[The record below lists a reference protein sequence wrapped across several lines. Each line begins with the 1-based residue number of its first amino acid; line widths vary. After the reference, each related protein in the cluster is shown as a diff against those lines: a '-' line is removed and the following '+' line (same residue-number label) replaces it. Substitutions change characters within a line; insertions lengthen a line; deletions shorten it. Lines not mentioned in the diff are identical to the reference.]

1 MPLPWKKTKVTR
13 ISRIVAD
20 LQSPKRG
27 GSLVVETGFPTSL
40 IDLFVKNRDRL
51 KKPSIKK
58 KKKKKKTNQN
68 DTNQPQN
75 DTDDFVT
82 SDPITANS
90 HSGLD
95 DSPICVEPISEEAES
110 LAPSESVE
118 EEEEETEVESGTHED
133 QNRVVLFL
141 AVLKI
146 FAVVVLGLSTKKLT
160 VGITLSAFVLLFLE
174 YVGKRL
180 ICGFLKLFWFKKEE
194 DEFVRGKESK
204 SLIDEIEVGEANNNN
219 NNDNENREEIFSAG
233 PDLELLSRD
242 KKWGFVDTKD
252 VMEDGKGEVLV
263 VEKSKSNSK
272 SAKIRAKIIKN
283 FVPKKL
289 RSSKRDKKSKYSQDE
304 DNKVE
309 KFEEEKEEDQPS
321 EEEERFEKIDDGNEL
336 SAVGEEQEELVEEE
350 RAEESKGNWV
360 CLTLFLIVLM
370 GLFGGRILALLL
382 TIAWCFVFKLIRSL
396 RRSSSAI
403 SS

>member
-75 DTDDFVT
+75 DIDDFVT

-90 HSGLD
+90 HSSLD
-95 DSPICVEPISEEAES
+95 DSPICVEPISEEAEN
-110 LAPSESVE
+110 LTPSESVE
-118 EEEEETEVESGTHED
+118 EEEEETEVESVTHED

-180 ICGFLKLFWFKKEE
+180 ICRFLKLFWFKKEE
-194 DEFVRGKESK
+194 DEFVHVKESK

-219 NNDNENREEIFSAG
+219 NDDENREEIFSAG

-242 KKWGFVDTKD
+242 KKWGFVDTKE
-252 VMEDGKGEVLV
+252 VMEDGKGDVLV
-263 VEKSKSNSK
+263 VEKSKSCSK
-272 SAKIRAKIIKN
+272 RAKIRAKIIKN

-289 RSSKRDKKSKYSQDE
+289 RSSKRDKKPKYSQDE

-309 KFEEEKEEDQPS
+309 KFEEEKEEDQQS

-336 SAVGEEQEELVEEE
+336 SVVGEEQVE
-350 RAEESKGNWV
+350 EESKGNWV
-360 CLTLFLIVLM
+360 CLTLFLIVLV
-370 GLFGGRILALLL
+370 GLFGGRILAFLL

-396 RRSSSAI
+396 RRSSLAI